1 MTLTETYVYEYG
13 LTPGPNQTLQW
24 PNDPHQVLASAN
36 HKLVLATATLS
47 GLSEHANNNPATA
60 GVQFSEITKG
70 GASKAINQCVIAG
83 QDKHVSELKWT
94 FKATN
99 CWAHA
104 VVQIQCFD

>member
-1 MTLTETYVYEYG
+1 MTLTETHLYEHA
-13 LTPGPNQTLQW
+13 LTPGPNQTQQW

-70 GASKAINQCVIAG
+70 GANQQINSCVIQE

-104 VVQIQCFD
+104 VILIQCYD